1 MLLPPLTL
9 EARVPR
15 RFKELAAAAQ
25 GKLGGIA
32 GLIEFYKDILA
43 GAASPGEE
51 PKRVS
56 DIAGGIVRVENL
68 GEKYVALK
76 NFGMGD
82 LLYYLRMLQAFGVI
96 RVVAHTEAPRRLND
110 VAVVRTLL
118 SDTVFKAA
126 ESHEAAIMFSLYMG
140 VVFDT
145 PARHVLF
152 VGNEVESVVDIAL
165 DERFKKASAY
175 NLVLSG
181 QALLRAAAEGIPAG
195 GKGRPWYEPFS
206 DLSGIIALLGA
217 LQVAKIRPVPNKI
230 LGIRT
235 LSKIKK
241 QVLKLVDPYGDYM
254 LPRGTLALEIDRLVN
269 EREEDPVTG
278 VKYEN
283 IGVGMAKDITWFRGK
298 VPSRAYTVLERVVKA
313 VKEKRD
319 EIVKELNE
327 LFNLTFGVTKQPAEK
342 SESGEA

>member
-1 MLLPPLTL
+1 MLPPLTL

-32 GLIEFYKDILA
+32 GLIEFYKDILS
-43 GAASPGEE
+43 GAAAPGEE

-56 DIAGGIVRVENL
+56 NIVGGVVRVEML

-96 RVVAHTEAPRRLND
+96 RVIAYTEAPRRLND
-110 VAVVRTLL
+110 VAVVRTIL

-126 ESHEAAIMFSLYMG
+126 ESPEAAIMLSLYMG
-140 VVFDT
+140 IVFDT
-145 PARHVLF
+145 PARHALF

-181 QALLRAAAEGIPAG
+181 QALLRAAVENIPAG

-217 LQVAKIRPVPNKI
+217 LQVAKIRPLPNKI
-230 LGIRT
+230 LGIRS

-254 LPRGTLALEIDRLVN
+254 LPRGTLVLEIDRLVN

-278 VKYEN
+278 RKYEEL
-283 IGVGMAKDITWFRGK
+283 GVGMAKDATWFRGK
-298 VPSRAYTVLERVVKA
+298 VPSRAYTVLEKVTNA
-313 VKEKRD
+313 VKEKKE
-319 EIVKELNE
+319 EIMSELSS
-327 LFNLTFGVTKQPAEK
+327 LFNLTFGVTK
-342 SESGEA
+342 